1 MSHEFA
7 VVWAHKDRLLE
18 GLANTIWLSL
28 LATAIALVLG
38 ALVAAVLMSRLPVAR
53 RAMQWLV
60 DGMRCVPFLLLAYI
74 VYYGLPTFG
83 IRLNNWT
90 AGLCALVLY
99 NAAYL
104 GEILRGAWAG
114 LPSEYTDAA
123 HAFGFQGLLLY
134 RRIILPPV
142 ILASVPIIGNQVIQI
157 IKDSAFLTILAVPEL
172 THAASAIQST
182 YFVPF
187 AAFVAAVA
195 LYWVLCR
202 AVELTVGWTERRAEE
217 RR

>member
-28 LATAIALVLG
+28 LATAIALVVV
-38 ALVAAVLMSRLPVAR
+38 ALIAA
-53 RAMQWLV
+53 
-60 DGMRCVPFLLLAYI
+60 
-74 VYYGLPTFG
+74 
-83 IRLNNWT
+83 
-90 AGLCALVLY
+90 
-99 NAAYL
+99 
-104 GEILRGAWAG
+104 
-114 LPSEYTDAA
+114 
-123 HAFGFQGLLLY
+123 
-134 RRIILPPV
+134 
-142 ILASVPIIGNQVIQI
+142 VPIIGNQVIQI

-172 THAASAIQST
+172 TQAASAIQST

-202 AVELTVGWTERRAEE
+202 AVELTVAWTERRAEE

>member
-38 ALVAAVLMSRLPVAR
+38 ALIAAVLMSRLSVAR

-195 LYWVLCR
+195 LYWMLCR

>member
-38 ALVAAVLMSRLPVAR
+38 ALIAAVLMSRLSVAR

>member
-28 LATAIALVLG
+28 LATAIALVVG
-38 ALVAAVLMSRLPVAR
+38 ALIAAVLMSRLRVAR

-123 HAFGFQGLLLY
+123 HAFGFQGVLLY

-142 ILASVPIIGNQVIQI
+142 VLASVPIIGNQVIQI

-202 AVELTVGWTERRAEE
+202 AVELTVAWTERRAEE